1 MNIHCFS
8 GMGNSAAVAARLES
22 KLPADF
28 ADTVYVCPVYSWG
41 LPPIIVRH
49 LANAPLAGQRVHL
62 VVTCGDDTGN
72 IDRQWL
78 RLIGRRGAVPGSIYS
93 VQMPNT
99 YVNLPFMDV
108 DPPELAARKL
118 AAAAGRVDHIA
129 ARLAAGI
136 VETDITRGA
145 LPALKSRVIYPLFF
159 ANLSNIA
166 RNFHPTPACTGCGTC
181 VRQCPKGNISL
192 GSDRRP
198 HWGSD
203 CTYCLRC
210 YHVCP
215 AHAVAYGRRT
225 ANKGQY
231 LHPDFQR
238 LIKNFKN
245 L

>member
-8 GMGNSAAVAARLES
+8 GMGNSAAVAARLRA

-28 ADTVYVCPVYSWG
+28 ADEIYVCPVYSWG

-49 LANAPLAGQRVHL
+49 LQNAPLEGKRVHL

-78 RLIGRRGAVPGSIYS
+78 RLIQQRGAKAGSIYS

-99 YVNLPFMDV
+99 YVNLPLMNV
-108 DPPELAARKL
+108 DSVEVAERKL
-118 AAAAGRVDHIA
+118 RAAAKRIDHIA
-129 ARLAAGI
+129 AQLAAG
-136 VETDITRGA
+136 VTETDICRGA
-145 LPALKSRVIYPLFF
+145 LPGLKSSVIYPLFF
-159 ANLSNIA
+159 PKGKSNA
-166 RNFHPTPACTGCGTC
+166 AKFHATDSCTGCGTC
-181 VRQCPKGNISL
+181 VRLCPIQNITL

-198 HWGSD
+198 HWGDD

-215 AHAVAYGRRT
+215 SHAVAYGNRT
-225 ANKGQY
+225 AKKGQY
-231 LHPDFQR
+231 LHPEFQQ
-238 LIKNFKN
+238 LIKNLEKF
-245 L
+245 